1 MNKRALIITAVSV
14 IAFASAGLVY
24 ASSKQDQEAEPVNS
38 TSVASETSNTT
49 PVDDTV
55 KEPSTDSSD
64 ASEIAGR
71 YVDYSESLVAETGF
85 DTTILFFHA
94 PWCPDC
100 RAFDKSISSAQIP
113 DSTQILKVDYDSS
126 KDLRQRYGVT
136 VQTTFVSVDS
146 AGEAKQK
153 WVGYGKETTLDAVL
167 ENTA

>member
-1 MNKRALIITAVSV
+1 MNKRALIITTVSV
-14 IAFASAGLVY
+14 IAF
-24 ASSKQDQEAEPVNS
+24 
-38 TSVASETSNTT
+38 ASETSNTT
-49 PVDDTV
+49 PTGDTV
-55 KEPSTDSSD
+55 EEPSTDSSD

-71 YVDYSESLVAETGF
+71 YVDYSESLVAESGF

-100 RAFDKSISSAQIP
+100 RAFDESISSSQLP

-126 KDLRQRYGVT
+126 KDLRQRYGIT

-153 WVGYGKETTLDAVL
+153 WAGYGKETTLDAVL